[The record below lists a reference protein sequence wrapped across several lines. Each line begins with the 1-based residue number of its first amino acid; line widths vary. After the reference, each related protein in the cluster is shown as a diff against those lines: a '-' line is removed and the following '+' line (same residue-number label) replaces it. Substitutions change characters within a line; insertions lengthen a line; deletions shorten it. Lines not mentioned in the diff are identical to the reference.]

1 MKWVV
6 FATAPDQL
14 TAEMWQDL
22 LSQARIKCQLKA
34 GDTYGFLGVS
44 AAPVRLVAPAEDAKD
59 ALNTLETM
67 VRLPGRAPD
76 SPDDPGEPGDNG

>member
-1 MKWVV
+1 MDWIV

-22 LSQARIKCQLKA
+22 LSQANIKCQLKA

-44 AAPVRLVAPAEDAKD
+44 ASPVGLVTPQEDAEVARD
-59 ALNTLETM
+59 ALETLINLSEISI
-67 VRLPGRAPD
+67 D
-76 SPDDPGEPGDNG
+76 EPGTTGHFD

>member
-1 MKWVV
+1 MDWVV

-22 LSQARIKCQLKA
+22 LSQAQIRCQLRA

-44 AAPVRLVAPAEDAKD
+44 ATPVRLVAPQEEAEVARD
-59 ALNTLETM
+59 ALETL
-67 VRLPGRAPD
+67 VNLSGIGSD
-76 SPDDPGEPGDNG
+76 EPGPSDEFG

>member
-1 MKWVV
+1 MEWVV

-22 LSQARIKCQLKA
+22 LSQAQITCQLRA

-44 AAPVRLVAPAEDAKD
+44 ATPVRLVAPQEEAEVARD
-59 ALNTLETM
+59 ALETLVQLSEIG
-67 VRLPGRAPD
+67 VDEPD
-76 SPDDPGEPGDNG
+76 ASGDSG

>member
-1 MKWVV
+1 MDWIV

-22 LSQARIKCQLKA
+22 LSQANIRCQLKA

-44 AAPVRLVAPAEDAKD
+44 ASPVGLVTPQEDAEVARD
-59 ALNTLETM
+59 ALETLINLSEISI
-67 VRLPGRAPD
+67 D
-76 SPDDPGEPGDNG
+76 EPGTTGHFD

>member
-1 MKWVV
+1 MDWVV

-22 LSQARIKCQLKA
+22 LEQADIRCQLRA

-44 AAPVRLVAPAEDAKD
+44 ATPVRLVAPQEEAEVARD
-59 ALNTLETM
+59 ALETL
-67 VRLPGRAPD
+67 VRLSEIGID
-76 SPDDPGEPGDNG
+76 ESDD

>member
-1 MKWVV
+1 MDWVV

-22 LSQARIKCQLKA
+22 LAQANIRCQLRA

-44 AAPVRLVAPAEDAKD
+44 ASPVGLVTPQEDAEVARD
-59 ALNTLETM
+59 ALETLIDLSEISI
-67 VRLPGRAPD
+67 D
-76 SPDDPGEPGDNG
+76 EPGTTGHFD